1 MIRQTIVTFFLG
13 LSVLLARTPEFP
25 FLVQAGTPVAIQNF
39 IQAEAACNWDGIGGQ
54 VFDGDGQPVTG
65 LVIRIYGMYDGA
77 PLYANVLT
85 GVSLKLG
92 PGGYEY
98 QLGNTPLSSSGQ
110 LTIQVFN
117 LMGEALSYPVVV
129 NTQGACDRNLLL
141 VNFVEVDTLY
151 DVFLSLIHH

>member
-1 MIRQTIVTFFLG
+1 M
-13 LSVLLARTPEFP
+13 
-25 FLVQAGTPVAIQNF
+25 
-39 IQAEAACNWDGIGGQ
+39 
-54 VFDGDGQPVTG
+54 
-65 LVIRIYGMYDGA
+65 
-77 PLYANVLT
+77 YANVLT

-98 QLGNTPLSSSGQ
+98 QLGSTPLSSTGQ

-151 DVFLSLIHH
+151 DVFLSLVHH